1 MGHYSNNT
9 AIVGIGETKH
19 VRGTDRTAVSFG
31 LEASM
36 NAINDAGLKPEDI
49 DGIVLPIGFHRVEDY
64 ATGLNPAD
72 LKYHASIEIGGAS
85 TVASIQYAASAIQ
98 SGVADNILVVS
109 GSRVFSDLRAHT
121 GTVDLD
127 GLAMKFPAG
136 TLRRDF
142 EFPYGLNL
150 MPQWYTLIFNRWIR
164 EFNIHPDSFRHVALA
179 ANKHAQLNENA
190 MTYGKILTEEKYL
203 NSHLIHPPLRR
214 YDYCLESDGG
224 SAFVVT
230 SAERAKDLK
239 HKPVYIMAATEGHPD
254 APDDICAR
262 EDLFVT
268 GLSKCAKR
276 AYEIAGV
283 GPSDFDFAQIYDC
296 FTATVMLQME
306 LMGLCEMG
314 GSPDFVKDGNIELG
328 GKLPVNTHGGLLGEN
343 YSVGMNHINEA
354 VRQLRSEAGARQI
367 EGCSLGVVTGWGDF
381 GDGSLAILRN

>member
-1 MGHYSNNT
+1 MASYSDNT

-36 NAINDAGLKPEDI
+36 NAINDAGLKPEEI

-98 SGVADNILVVS
+98 SGVADNVLVVN
-109 GSRVFSDLRAHT
+109 GSRVFSDLRTQT

-127 GLAMKFPAG
+127 GLAKLFPG
-136 TLRRDF
+136 SMLRRDF
-142 EFPYGLNL
+142 EFPYGLLL
-150 MPQWYTLIFNRWIR
+150 MPQWYTLIFNRWVR
-164 EFNIHPDSFRHVALA
+164 EYNIDPDSFRHVALA
-179 ANKHAQLNENA
+179 ASKHAQLNDNA
-190 MTYGKILTEEKYL
+190 MAKGKLLTEEKYFGAPTL
-203 NSHLIHPPLRR
+203 HPPLRR
-214 YDYCLESDGG
+214 FDYCLDSDGG

-254 APDDICAR
+254 SPDDICAR
-262 EDLFVT
+262 EDLFKT

-283 GPSDFDFAQIYDC
+283 TPGDLEFAQIYDC

-328 GKLPVNTHGGLLGEN
+328 GKLPVNTHGGLLAEC
-343 YSVGMNHINEA
+343 YSIGMNHINEA
-354 VRQLRSEAGARQI
+354 VRQLRGEAGERQI
-367 EGCSLGVVTGWGDF
+367 EGCSLGAVTGWGDF
-381 GDGSLAILRN
+381 GDGALAILRN